1 MARYDPGEETGFSN
15 FLLMLAMETFK
26 AGEYS
31 PAVSWVAQ
39 EVPLLSPRQ
48 ADQARKELFF

>member
-31 PAVSWVAQ
+31 PAASWVAQ